1 MTQYQNS
8 AMSITQLVNSS
19 DNDEIVTSNDIV
31 DPDVKLAAEAL
42 GDMARLSTMKG
53 IMSNHGN

>member
-19 DNDEIVTSNDIV
+19 DIDENNRVVTSNDIV

-53 IMSNHGN
+53 KNK